1 MEPLLSIRKK
11 SGYPLDFLC
20 PVPSGP
26 GLSGLDDPDRTGWRA
41 ERLKLANI
49 AKACL
54 SHQHRE
60 QSIGVGLGVLDAVE
74 LLDREAEQLPHEAA
88 ALFPIVGNIE
98 FAARREHLPGLA

>member
-11 SGYPLDFLC
+11 GDYPLDFLC

-26 GLSGLDDPDRTGWRA
+26 GLSGLDDRDRTGWRA
-41 ERLKLANI
+41 ERLKFANI

-74 LLDREAEQLPHEAA
+74 ILYGQEEQHTQAA
-88 ALFPIVGNIE
+88 ADLFSRVSGRE
-98 FAARREHLPGLA
+98 FAARE

>member
-1 MEPLLSIRKK
+1 MRGSSR
-11 SGYPLDFLC
+11 
-20 PVPSGP
+20 
-26 GLSGLDDPDRTGWRA
+26 GLSGLDDRDRTGWRA
-41 ERLKLANI
+41 ERLKFANI

-74 LLDREAEQLPHEAA
+74 LLDRQAEQQPHEAA

-98 FAARREHLPGLA
+98 LTVWTVTERTYNGTTSQVTDREGRE

>member
-74 LLDREAEQLPHEAA
+74 LLDREAEQQPHEAA
-88 ALFPIVGNIE
+88 ALFPIVRDIE